1 MTKPLLIARHLVH
14 RVRLWNAEIQTDN
27 ASRILLD
34 AQEEIDRAAQ
44 LLAHNTRLL
53 NDARQKAML
62 SGYAIDKAERVRFL
76 GI

>member
-1 MTKPLLIARHLVH
+1 MKPLLVLHHLLH
-14 RVRLWNAEIQTDN
+14 RVLLWNAEIQTDN
-27 ASRILLD
+27 AARCVIE
-34 AQEEIDRAAQ
+34 AETEIQRAAQ

-53 NDARQKAML
+53 NDARQKATL